1 MTVSLA
7 NAPMDVGS
15 TTRRALVT
23 YTGPAAYVTGGDPV
37 VPANVRMGK
46 VFAIGGVVAATV
58 GGTTYLLRLSGPAS
72 ATQTILW
79 YVAST
84 GVEVA
89 NGVDLSGATAQVE
102 FIGQ

>member
-1 MTVSLA
+1 MTINMA

-23 YTGPAAYVTGGDPV
+23 YTGPASYATGGDPV

-46 VFAIGGVVAATV
+46 VFAIGGGIAATV
-58 GGTTYLLRLSGPAS
+58 AGTSYLLRLSGPAS
-72 ATQTILW
+72 ATQTIQW
-79 YVAST
+79 FVAAT
-84 GVEVA
+84 GAEVA
-89 NGVDLSGATAQVE
+89 NAVDLSGATAQLE